1 MGPRRILF
9 VRGAL
14 LSRINYREILGS
26 GSLSLRPGLLT
37 EREMM
42 DQLFPRALL
51 STCPFSLVLET
62 AVKPLEQGWSSGKR
76 RGTKKGEK
84 REKRKHETAGLP
96 TTMGPYDPLCQ
107 WRSTAD
113 YRFDSKYEDLLC
125 VLFTQKYFSSIDSHN
140 YIAKIGNLSLLR
152 QL

>member
-1 MGPRRILF
+1 MSFRLARNERMRQVTLAACYRGPDGPA
-9 VRGAL
+9 VYSSSVEL

-26 GSLSLRPGLLT
+26 GSLSLRPGLGT

-62 AVKPLEQGWSSGKR
+62 AVKPSEQGWGSGQR
-76 RGTKKGEK
+76 RATKKGEK

-113 YRFDSKYEDLLC
+113 YRFDSYSRREMPD
-125 VLFTQKYFSSIDSHN
+125 
-140 YIAKIGNLSLLR
+140 
-152 QL
+152 